1 MTLHVTYV
9 VHIPYVIYE
18 YLCSFFMFLPHQN
31 LNFRHLDLE
40 LQGINVAASC
50 CFPRDALSG
59 SSMLLRKHLEPHFL
73 LTLPSRDRSI
83 AASRSSRCSMQGRTT
98 TLRHYDYA
106 KDAKEVRNSISRFP
120 HALLM
125 PTSSNQASGAR
136 PSDNSITQASPS
148 VRRMGN
154 LYFPSS
160 RIFQGPFWK
169 KISPCFTLG
178 RSTADSK
185 FEAARG
191 RAGLRARHLPSVGG
205 ARNSKNKGPPLRRA
219 STVTHPTV
227 APILMG
233 IRKHLSTHWHSKAC
247 VTTFPKKISS
257 HHAESKS
264 GPFRMM
270 IRPSEQTRHKL
281 FAEPKSANCLKKSLP
296 FARSAPR
303 ASRVT
308 QMSL

>member
-1 MTLHVTYV
+1 
-9 VHIPYVIYE
+9 
-18 YLCSFFMFLPHQN
+18 
-31 LNFRHLDLE
+31 
-40 LQGINVAASC
+40 
-50 CFPRDALSG
+50 
-59 SSMLLRKHLEPHFL
+59 
-73 LTLPSRDRSI
+73 
-83 AASRSSRCSMQGRTT
+83 
-98 TLRHYDYA
+98 
-106 KDAKEVRNSISRFP
+106 
-120 HALLM
+120 M

-136 PSDNSITQASPS
+136 PSDNSITQASPW

-154 LYFPSS
+154 LTFPSS

-178 RSTADSK
+178 SSTDDSR

-233 IRKHLSTHWHSKAC
+233 IRKHSSTHWHSKAC
-247 VTTFPKKISS
+247 VTTAPGTISS
-257 HHAESKS
+257 HDSDAKS

-270 IRPSEQTRHKL
+270 TRAEQTRHKL
-281 FAEPKSANCLKKSLP
+281 FAEPKAANCLKKSLP
-296 FARSAPR
+296 VAQSAPR

-308 QMSL
+308 QMSLWKSSQIVRIGIRTRPLLKRT